1 MTTFTLKDY
10 IDNMYSEKPTK
21 LSEELNNIQ
30 IFEEPN
36 GSMTVNVTP
45 VTCSIT
51 SPVNVEPIPF
61 AGLVTLQDQEDREQ
75 MLREQLHIVQAE
87 CQRLQ
92 GLLREAGIKY

>member
-10 IDNMYSEKPTK
+10 VENKIVEEKD
-21 LSEELNNIQ
+21 
-30 IFEEPN
+30 
-36 GSMTVNVTP
+36 GSVT
-45 VTCSIT
+45 I
-51 SPVNVEPIPF
+51 NVEPIPF

-92 GLLREAGIKY
+92 CLLREAGIKY